1 MLFISKYYLIIIE
14 DNINNL
20 NIYIYI
26 SFILYNIYYIHNN
39 NIIIFFYY

>member
-20 NIYIYI
+20 HIYL

-39 NIIIFFYY
+39 IIIFFYY